1 MLNVA
6 MLGASGRMG
15 RTIVPL
21 IAASDRPAPQRRAR
35 RRAGRAASVT
45 TPACSPDGAPL
56 AVAVSSDPGRALE
69 GADVAI
75 DFTLP
80 AASLL
85 NARECLRP
93 PGAAGHRHHRPR
105 RAGSGRDREDRAS
118 RVPVVMAPNM
128 SLGVNLLFKLV
139 ELAARALDADYD
151 IEIVEAH
158 HRHKKDA
165 PSGTA
170 LGLGRAVAQGR
181 GTTLDAG
188 RRLCASRRHAVR
200 GAAAPIGFAVVR
212 GGDIVGDHPVIF
224 AGPGEQVELSHHAQ
238 DRSGFARGALVAARW
253 VVGRPAGLLLD
264 DGCARAL
271 ARRVALSRELTQR
284 IGSHRRGCR
293 TGTCP
298 EDP

>member
-21 IAASDRPAPQRRAR
+21 IAASDDLRLSGALAAAQDASIGHD
-35 RRAGRAASVT
+35 AGVVANGAA
-45 TPACSPDGAPL
+45 L
-56 AVAVSSDPGRALE
+56 AVAVSSDPARALE

-80 AASLL
+80 AASLA
-85 NARECLRP
+85 NARECLARKVP
-93 PGAAGHRHHRPR
+93 LVIGTTGHDEPG
-105 RAGSGRDREDRAS
+105 RAEIAKIAESL
-118 RVPVVMAPNM
+118 PVVMAPNM

-139 ELAARALDADYD
+139 ELGARALDADYD
-151 IEIVEAH
+151 VEIVEAH
-158 HRHKKDA
+158 HRHKVDA

-181 GTTLDAG
+181 ATTLEQVADYARHG
-188 RRLCASRRHAVR
+188 ATGPRRR
-200 GAAAPIGFAVVR
+200 GAVGFAVVR
-212 GGDIVGDHPVIF
+212 GGDIVGDHRVIF

-253 VVGRPAGLLLD
+253 VVGRPAGLYSMMDVLGL
-264 DGCARAL
+264 
-271 ARRVALSRELTQR
+271 
-284 IGSHRRGCR
+284 
-293 TGTCP
+293 
-298 EDP
+298 